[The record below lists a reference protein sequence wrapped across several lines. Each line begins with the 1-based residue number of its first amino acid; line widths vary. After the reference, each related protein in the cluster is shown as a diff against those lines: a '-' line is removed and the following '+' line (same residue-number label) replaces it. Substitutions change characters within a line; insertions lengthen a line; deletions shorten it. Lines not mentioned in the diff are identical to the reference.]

1 MVYVKPYIIP
11 TDMQTYLKIYHQIL
25 YNIIMFYV
33 FPQEY
38 LSSLNIIHRDLA
50 CRNVLVDDNN
60 VLKISDFGLARKSE
74 AYVSGMKD
82 KLPLRWMAPE
92 TCSQALFTEQS
103 DVYVCSVPS
112 QTPKY
117 ASMHVMQVDIG
128 TVTSSVY
135 NN

>member
-1 MVYVKPYIIP
+1 MEHRTSLRSKICFDSTTYVLDHIS
-11 TDMQTYLKIYHQIL
+11 IL
-25 YNIIMFYV
+25 FL

-92 TCSQALFTEQS
+92 ICNEALFTEHS
-103 DVYVCSVPS
+103 DVYVCILFYYYSRS
-112 QTPKY
+112 
-117 ASMHVMQVDIG
+117 
-128 TVTSSVY
+128 TSHITMDVY
-135 NN
+135 INH